1 MQMNNIGNIMKR
13 IMAGEPEKEH
23 TTVLCFITAG
33 PNKGSTQ
40 LPIQRVPG
48 FFPR

>member
-1 MQMNNIGNIMKR
+1 MNKTV
-13 IMAGEPEKEH
+13 AGQPEKAH
-23 TTVLCFITAG
+23 TTVLCFIIAG

-48 FFPR
+48 FFPRQ